1 MLFGLIPTV
10 FAADPPASAT
20 SPCGAGTGEINLGDC
35 LRLSDSTRVSTVYN
49 NPAFLVNLIVTNL
62 FVIAGVIFFLF
73 IIVAGFKFITGGQ
86 KGAEDAKNILTTA
99 LLGFI
104 VMFSAY
110 WIIQIVALLT
120 GVTIPGVSN

>member
-1 MLFGLIPTV
+1 MLFGLIPTAY
-10 FAADPPASAT
+10 AAESPPPEI
-20 SPCGAGTGEINLGDC
+20 SPCGAGTGGIDLGDC
-35 LRLSDSTRVSTVYN
+35 LRLSDNTKVSTIYDS
-49 NPAFLVNLIVTNL
+49 PAFLVNLIVTNL

-73 IIVAGFKFITGGQ
+73 LIVAGFKFITGGQ
-86 KGAEDAKNILTTA
+86 KGAEDAKNIVTTA

-104 VMFSAY
+104 IMFAAY